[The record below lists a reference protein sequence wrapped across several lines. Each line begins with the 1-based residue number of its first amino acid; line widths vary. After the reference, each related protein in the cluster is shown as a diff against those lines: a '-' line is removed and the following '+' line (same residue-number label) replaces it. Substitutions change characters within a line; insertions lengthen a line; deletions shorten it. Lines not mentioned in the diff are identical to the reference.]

1 MGVGRGQG
9 LGAGAQ
15 NQLVHERVG
24 AVWAQEGTG
33 GKLPT
38 ASLHSDF
45 QFSTCEWGL
54 LFKKY
59 L

>member
-1 MGVGRGQG
+1 MRVGRGQG

-15 NQLVHERVG
+15 NQLAHGRVG

-45 QFSTCEWGL
+45 QFSTCEWGGYCS
-54 LFKKY
+54 KY